1 VTSDI
6 FSSEVPALLLRHFE
20 VLRLGSGLDVAVIR
34 ERGYRS
40 VLGRTEL
47 EALRF
52 GKAQR
57 RPPGLLLPVY
67 SPDGAIALHSYRP
80 DVPRV
85 DHRGRELKYELPR
98 GVSARLDVPPRF
110 RKLIGDPTVPLW
122 LTEGQKKADAL
133 ATHGC
138 CAAALLG
145 VWNFKGRNDFG
156 GVTLLA
162 DFDYIAWN
170 GRIVYV
176 VFDSDLMR
184 KSSVRAA
191 LDRIIEHLRRKGAT
205 VTPVYL
211 PDSPGGEKCG
221 VDDYLLTHSI
231 DDLQK
236 LASAPAP
243 EPRAAAPIVELLDE
257 APRSLTRPLAL
268 IDDRAYAAT
277 WLWTK
282 TTITEVVSEGR
293 VVQLT
298 SPRIEQRRELF
309 VVRNDGRVFGPGGDE
324 PIDGLGLDI
333 QLSEPVRDATGWRA
347 PAVKAYRAS
356 CRPDSAD
363 VFHRITAVFDRY
375 IDFSKS
381 LADQST
387 MCELSACFSFTTWFS
402 PAFTVLGY
410 PWPNGE
416 RGCGKT
422 NWGTCWA
429 MTSYLGEV
437 VLASGTFA
445 ALRDLAHYG
454 ATLLF
459 DDAEGLSNPKCDPDK
474 RALLLAGNRRGAAIP
489 LKEAGPNGTWHTR
502 WVDAFCPRGFTAIS
516 LPDAVLASRSIVM
529 PLARTEDEKRG
540 NVDPAQAQG
549 WPCDRRVLLDDLW
562 ALGLSLLPEVERI
575 WCELDDETEVV
586 GRELEPWRALIA
598 IARLLERHGV
608 AGLEWRI
615 RSVMR
620 AYQAEKSDLLTSDR
634 TILVIRALLAIVVD
648 DTSDAHDT
656 NDTSTAEVTLSS
668 SKIAETVKR
677 IADEDEQDGEWASPS
692 RVGRILKRLRIKKA
706 DRTAKQRGWVLS
718 FASVRGLARAYG
730 VITDPASPDP
740 EGEDDP
746 DGHVPHADPEPDSV
760 TCVTSVICVT
770 GGVDAGADGRERFE
784 L

>member
-1 VTSDI
+1 MTSDI

-20 VLRLGSGLDVAVIR
+20 VLRLGSGLDVAIIQ

-40 VLGRTEL
+40 VFGRSEL
-47 EALRF
+47 EALQF
-52 GKAQR
+52 GKSQR
-57 RPPGLLLPVY
+57 RPPGLLLPVW
-67 SPDGAIALHSYRP
+67 SPDGANSLHSYRP

-85 DHRGRELKYELPR
+85 DQRGRELKYELPR
-98 GVSARLDVPPRF
+98 GVSARLDVPPRC
-110 RKLIGDPTVPLW
+110 RELIGDPSIPLW

-133 ATHGC
+133 ATHGL

-145 VWNFKGRNDFG
+145 VWNFKGRNEFG

-170 GRIVYV
+170 GRAVYV

-184 KSSVRAA
+184 KASVRAA

-211 PDSPGGEKCG
+211 PDGPGGEKCG
-221 VDDYLLTHSI
+221 VDDFLLTHSLE
-231 DDLQK
+231 DLLA
-236 LASAPAP
+236 LASAPSP
-243 EPRAAAPIVELLDE
+243 EPRAAAPMVELLDE
-257 APRSLTRPLAL
+257 APRILSRPLAL
-268 IDDRAYAAT
+268 IDGRAYAAT

-282 TTITEVVSEGR
+282 TTITEMVNEGR
-293 VVQLT
+293 VVQLAT
-298 SPRIEQRRELF
+298 PRIEQRRELF
-309 VVRNDGRVFGPGGDE
+309 VVRDDGRIFGPGGNE
-324 PIDGLGLDI
+324 PMDGLGLEV
-333 QLSEPVRDATGWRA
+333 QLSEPVRDGTGWRA
-347 PAVKAYRAS
+347 PAVKAYRAGR
-356 CRPDSAD
+356 RPDVAD

-375 IDFSKS
+375 IDFAKS

-387 MCELSACFSFTTWFS
+387 MCELSACFSLMTWFS
-402 PAFTVLGY
+402 AAFTVLGY

-529 PLARTEDEKRG
+529 PLARTEDNKRG
-540 NVDPAQAQG
+540 NVDPAQVQG

-562 ALGLSLLPEVERI
+562 ALGLALLPEAELI
-575 WCELDDETEVV
+575 WCELDNETEVV

-598 IARLLERHGV
+598 VARLMERRGIADLEK
-608 AGLEWRI
+608 RI

-634 TILVIRALLAIVVD
+634 TILVIRALIALIPD
-648 DTSDAHDT
+648 DTSDARDA
-656 NDTSTAEVTLSS
+656 NDTKTAEFTLSS
-668 SKIAETVKR
+668 SKIAEAVKR
-677 IADEDEQDGEWASPS
+677 IADEDEQDEEWASPS

-706 DRTAKQRGWVLS
+706 ERTAKQRGWVLS

-730 VITDPASPDP
+730 VIVDSDAAAGQESDDD
-740 EGEDDP
+740 ESHVDP
-746 DGHVPHADPEPDSV
+746 DSESV
-760 TCVTSVICVT
+760 TCVTSVISVT
-770 GGVDAGADGRERFE
+770 PSAEERERFE